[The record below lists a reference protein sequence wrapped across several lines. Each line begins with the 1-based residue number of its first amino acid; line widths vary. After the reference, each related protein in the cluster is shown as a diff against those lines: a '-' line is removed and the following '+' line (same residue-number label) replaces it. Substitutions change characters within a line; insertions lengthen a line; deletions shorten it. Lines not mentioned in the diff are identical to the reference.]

1 LLLYRALIEPHFDY
15 CLPVWD
21 VITNATALRTN
32 LGWGNLYTRRKK
44 QKAKLIFKVL
54 IKRTPEY
61 LQDLFKPFTR
71 EYDLRDKTNK
81 LALLKL
87 RTEFLQR
94 SICCSGAHL

>member
-1 LLLYRALIEPHFDY
+1 M
-15 CLPVWD
+15 
-21 VITNATALRTN
+21 
-32 LGWGNLYTRRKK
+32 
-44 QKAKLIFKVL
+44 FKVL
-54 IKRTPEY
+54 INRTPEY

-94 SICCSGAHL
+94 SICCSGAHLWNSLSHNERVTRCFITFKNVIN